1 MSKTGESLTT
11 LPPPSSQR
19 WRRVALMMAIFLSG
33 AIVGA
38 VAGGYVARQQMLFM
52 LQHPE
57 QIPDRVLPRIR
68 SQLSLSDEQTSQVDA
83 IVRRRHAAMEVA
95 RSKCYP
101 ELVAEFEGLC
111 SDIAEVLS
119 PKQRDRWDELRE
131 LVKQR
136 YLPAPPHKSDQSED

>member
-1 MSKTGESLTT
+1 MSQTDHSLVT

-19 WRRVALMMAIFLSG
+19 WRRVTLMMVIFLSG
-33 AIVGA
+33 AIVGV
-38 VAGGYVARQQMLFM
+38 VAGGYVAHQQMLFM

-57 QIPDRVLPRIR
+57 QIPDRILPRIR
-68 SQLSLSDEQTSQVDA
+68 SQLSLNDEQTSQVDA

-101 ELVAEFEGLC
+101 ELVAEFEGMC
-111 SDIAEVLS
+111 SDIAKVLS
-119 PKQRDRWDELRE
+119 PKQRDSWNELSE

-136 YLPAPPHKSDQSED
+136 YLSAPPLNSDQRDN